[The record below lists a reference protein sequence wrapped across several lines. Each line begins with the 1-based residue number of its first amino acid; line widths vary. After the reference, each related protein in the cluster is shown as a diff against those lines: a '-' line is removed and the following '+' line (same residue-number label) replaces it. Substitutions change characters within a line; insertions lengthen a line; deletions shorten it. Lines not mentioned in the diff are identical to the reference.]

1 MRLIMESRIL
11 GSLGKVAGLGGIAL
25 GVFLILFRGV
35 LEKQFLPQAG
45 VAAEQ
50 AFAVILS
57 LMIMTFGIA
66 SIGIVAWLRSG
77 GPKAPVPLPGIGIL
91 AALMVLLLGAAIY
104 VGAQAK
110 PAKPTVSATGGGVV
124 IGRDAVGTTITTA
137 PPFNPTQAIPAK

>member
-1 MRLIMESRIL
+1 MKSRIL
-11 GSLGKVAGLGGIAL
+11 SSVGKVAGLGGIAL

-45 VAAEQ
+45 LAAEQ

-66 SIGIVAWLRSG
+66 SIGIVAWSIGRSG
-77 GPKAPVPLPGIGIL
+77 GPKAPVPLPRIGIP
-91 AALMVLLLGAAIY
+91 AALMVLVLGAAIY
-104 VGAQAK
+104 AGAQAK